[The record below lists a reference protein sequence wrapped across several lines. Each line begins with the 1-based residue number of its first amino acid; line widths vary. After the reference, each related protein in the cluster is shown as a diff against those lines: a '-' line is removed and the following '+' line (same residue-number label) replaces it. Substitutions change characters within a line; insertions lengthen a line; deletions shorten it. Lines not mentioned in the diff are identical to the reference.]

1 LRVQSPSAD
10 ICTGACLRQFRP
22 DSGRTK
28 VNVKYLGKDAIL
40 VYFEYREFGGDNAS
54 IALYG
59 HHAECSLPGHQLW
72 INKLTGSA
80 ACKAMIRE
88 VHSGLA
94 PAFEYSTTE
103 TIDARELIVIG
114 GNTLQASE
122 NDP

>member
-1 LRVQSPSAD
+1 
-10 ICTGACLRQFRP
+10 
-22 DSGRTK
+22 
-28 VNVKYLGKDAIL
+28 
-40 VYFEYREFGGDNAS
+40 
-54 IALYG
+54 
-59 HHAECSLPGHQLW
+59 
-72 INKLTGSA
+72 
-80 ACKAMIRE
+80 MIRE